1 MPVTL
6 ETHSRGFLGLEEW
19 NQIYLDGV
27 VCITESGVSGEG
39 EIAGAL
45 V

>member
-6 ETHSRGFLGLEEW
+6 GTHSRGFLGLKEW

-39 EIAGAL
+39 ETTGAL

>member
-6 ETHSRGFLGLEEW
+6 GTHSQGFLGLKEW
-19 NQIYLDGV
+19 KQIYLDGV
-27 VCITESGVSGEG
+27 VCITESGVSGG
-39 EIAGAL
+39 ETAGVL